1 MMEVEERISHE
12 KIAKVRCLKGRVMG
26 LADYT
31 DKEAIIQAVTRVIE
45 RAYEEKTLNLY
56 LRLYM
61 ETGSIPSIDY
71 TVEQIIL
78 PEEREKANEEA

>member
-26 LADYT
+26 IADYT
-31 DKEAIIQAVTRVIE
+31 DKEAIIRAVTGVIE
-45 RAYEEKTLNLY
+45 RAYEEKTLSLY
-56 LRLYM
+56 LQLDV
-61 ETGSIPSIDY
+61 EVESIPSLEY

-78 PEEREKANEEA
+78 PEERKKANDET

>member
-26 LADYT
+26 IADYT
-31 DKEAIIQAVTRVIE
+31 DKEAIIQAVTGVIE
-45 RAYEEKTLNLY
+45 RAYKEKTLSLY
-56 LRLYM
+56 LQLNV
-61 ETGSIPSIDY
+61 EVESIPSIEY

-78 PEEREKANEEA
+78 PEERKKANEET